1 MPRILDT
8 ARNRGPAAGDDTLPV
23 DPMPLGLDIVARR
36 AAIDERRLG
45 LDRLAKVRAELSE
58 FDYAAALLSDP
69 INIRYATGSRNM
81 AVWTLHAPGRY
92 VFVPVDGP
100 VVLFEYGTPSQ
111 MEAQGVFDLATVDEV
126 RPAIAWFY
134 FSSGPRT
141 PEKAQLWATEI
152 IGLMREHGGANR
164 RLAVDRCEPWGAQLL
179 IDAGIRLFD
188 AQEPME
194 LARTVKT
201 PEELKCLQLSVDV
214 CDIAI
219 ERIRQALRPGISEN
233 QLYSLL
239 HEINIAHDG
248 EWVECRLL
256 TSGERT
262 NPWYQEASNRII
274 QPGDIV
280 AFDTDMV
287 GPYGY
292 LADLSRT
299 WVCPGRKPT
308 AEQRRLYEIAQ
319 EQVLFNLEL
328 LKPGLSFQEFS
339 ERCWPIPDEF
349 VPNRYAMT
357 LHGSGMVDEYPNVA
371 HLVDWEANGWDGM
384 FEENMVLS
392 VESYIGEVGGK
403 EGVKLEQQVVLT
415 STGAELMSKEP
426 FVDALEI

>member
-1 MPRILDT
+1 MARILDT
-8 ARNRGPAAGDDTLPV
+8 ARGRAPATDGGTLPRE
-23 DPMPLGLDIVARR
+23 PMPLGLDIVGRR
-36 AAIDERRLG
+36 AAIDERKLG
-45 LDRLAKVRAELSE
+45 LDRLAKVRAELAK

-81 AVWTLHAPGRY
+81 PVWTLHAPGRY
-92 VFVPVDGP
+92 VFVPVEGP
-100 VVLFEYGTPSQ
+100 VVLFEYGTPTQ
-111 MEAQGVFDLATVDEV
+111 MEAQGVFELATVDEV

-141 PEKAQLWATEI
+141 AEKAQLWATEVI
-152 IGLMREHGGANR
+152 DLMRKYGANS

-179 IDAGIRLFD
+179 IDAGIRLVD
-188 AQEPME
+188 AQEPLE

-201 PEELKCLQLSVDV
+201 SEELKCLQLSVDV
-214 CDIAI
+214 CDLAI
-219 ERIRQALRPGISEN
+219 DRMRRALRPEISEN

-239 HEINIAHDG
+239 HETNIAHDG

-262 NPWYQEASNRII
+262 NPWYQESSNRLIE
-274 QPGDIV
+274 PGDIV

-299 WVCPGRKPT
+299 WVCPGRKAT

-319 EQVLFNLEL
+319 EQVLFNLDL
-328 LKPGLSFQEFS
+328 LKPGLSFREFA
-339 ERCWPIPDEF
+339 ERCWHIPDAL

-371 HLVDWEANGWDGM
+371 HVVDWEENGYDGV

-415 STGAELMSKEP
+415 ASGAELMSKEP
-426 FVDALEI
+426 FVDALEIE

>member
-1 MPRILDT
+1 M
-8 ARNRGPAAGDDTLPV
+8 
-23 DPMPLGLDIVARR
+23 
-36 AAIDERRLG
+36 
-45 LDRLAKVRAELSE
+45 
-58 FDYAAALLSDP
+58 
-69 INIRYATGSRNM
+69 
-81 AVWTLHAPGRY
+81 
-92 VFVPVDGP
+92 
-100 VVLFEYGTPSQ
+100 VLFEYGTPTQ
-111 MEAQGVFDLATVDEV
+111 MEAQGVFELATVDEV

-141 PEKAQLWATEI
+141 AEKAQLWATEV
-152 IGLMREHGGANR
+152 IGLMREHGGANS

-179 IDAGIRLFD
+179 IDAGIRLVD

-214 CDIAI
+214 CDLAI
-219 ERIRQALRPGISEN
+219 DRMRRALRPEISEN

-239 HEINIAHDG
+239 HETNIAHDG

-262 NPWYQEASNRII
+262 NPWYQESSNRII
-274 QPGDIV
+274 EPGDIV

-308 AEQRRLYEIAQ
+308 PEQRRLYEIAQ
-319 EQVLFNLEL
+319 EQVLFNLDL
-328 LKPGLSFQEFS
+328 LKPGLSFREFA
-339 ERCWPIPDEF
+339 ERCWHIPDAF

-371 HLVDWEANGWDGM
+371 HVVDWEENGYDGV

-415 STGAELMSKEP
+415 ATGAELMSKEP